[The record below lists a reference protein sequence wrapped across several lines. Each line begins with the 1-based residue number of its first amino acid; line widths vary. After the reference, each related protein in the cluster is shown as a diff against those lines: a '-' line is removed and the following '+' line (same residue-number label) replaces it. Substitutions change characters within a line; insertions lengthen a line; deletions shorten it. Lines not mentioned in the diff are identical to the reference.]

1 MPRASC
7 PTPAELT
14 AFLLGDLPETELDEF
29 AAHLEGC
36 PRCEAAARA
45 LDGLTDP
52 RLALLHSVARTR
64 AAPVEAELPG
74 RVGDYEVLGE
84 LGRGGMG
91 VVCKA
96 WHVHLHRV
104 VALKVL
110 RAGAFA
116 EPDERRRFRAEAEA
130 VARLQHPH
138 IVQIFDIGEWRPGD
152 GSPPVPYFALELV
165 DGGSLAARAAGR
177 PQPPRQAADWLEP
190 LARAVHYA
198 HTQGV
203 VHRDLKPSNVLLTRD
218 GQPKLCDFGV
228 AKLLEASDVR
238 TRSGLVIGTPEYMAP
253 EQAEKARGPVGP
265 AADVYALGAILY
277 ELLTGR
283 PPFDGPTALDVVRRL
298 LSEEALSPSR
308 LQPGGA
314 ARPGHRLP
322 EVPGEGAGQALRQ
335 RRGAGR
341 RPAPL
346 PEPRADPGPPGRRP
360 GPAVALEPAP
370 ARAGRPGGRAAV
382 VAGRR
387 PGGHDRPLA
396 PGRGRPPGRGRVGR

>member
-1 MPRASC
+1 MTRASC
-7 PTPAELT
+7 PIPAELT

-29 AAHLEGC
+29 AEHLEGC

-45 LDGLTDP
+45 LDRLTDP
-52 RLALLHSVARTR
+52 RLAPFQSVARAR
-64 AAPVEAELPG
+64 PAPVEAELPG

-96 WHVHLHRV
+96 RHVHLHRV

-138 IVQIFDIGEWRPGD
+138 IVQIFDVGEWRPGD

-228 AKLLEASDVR
+228 AKLLEGSDVQ
-238 TRSGLVIGTPEYMAP
+238 TRSG
-253 EQAEKARGPVGP
+253 RGC
-265 AADVYALGAILY
+265 
-277 ELLTGR
+277 
-283 PPFDGPTALDVVRRL
+283 
-298 LSEEALSPSR
+298 
-308 LQPGGA
+308 
-314 ARPGHRLP
+314 
-322 EVPGEGAGQALRQ
+322 
-335 RRGAGR
+335 
-341 RPAPL
+341 
-346 PEPRADPGPPGRRP
+346 
-360 GPAVALEPAP
+360 
-370 ARAGRPGGRAAV
+370 
-382 VAGRR
+382 
-387 PGGHDRPLA
+387 
-396 PGRGRPPGRGRVGR
+396 

>member
-1 MPRASC
+1 MPRVNC

-14 AFLLGDLPETELDEF
+14 AFLLGDLPETELDKF
-29 AAHLEGC
+29 AEHLEGC

-52 RLALLHSVARTR
+52 QLTAFQSAARTGP
-64 AAPVEAELPG
+64 APAEAELPG

-96 WHVHLHRV
+96 RHFHLHRV

-116 EPDERRRFRAEAEA
+116 DPEERRRFCAEAEA

-138 IVQIFDIGEWRPGD
+138 IVQIFDVGEWRPGD

-165 DGGSLAARAAGR
+165 DGGNLAARAAGR
-177 PQPPRQAADWLEP
+177 PQPPRQAAAWLDP

-203 VHRDLKPSNVLLTRD
+203 IHRDLKPSNVLLTRD

-228 AKLLEASDVR
+228 AKLLEESDPR
-238 TRSGLVIGTPEYMAP
+238 TRSGLVIGTAEYMAP
-253 EQAEKARGPVGP
+253 EQAEKARGPVGT

-308 LQPGGA
+308 LQPG
-314 ARPGHRLP
+314 
-322 EVPGEGAGQALRQ
+322 VPGTW
-335 RRGAGR
+335 
-341 RPAPL
+341 
-346 PEPRADPGPPGRRP
+346 PPS
-360 GPAVALEPAP
+360 A
-370 ARAGRPGGRAAV
+370 
-382 VAGRR
+382 
-387 PGGHDRPLA
+387 
-396 PGRGRPPGRGRVGR
+396 